1 MKLDRHIIELL
12 SLLEK
17 ATETPS
23 YTFIPQIIREEI
35 SEIHW
40 KPVYSKNSEGH
51 LTTINHK
58 LKVIYHDK
66 KSA

>member
-23 YTFIPQIIREEI
+23 YTFIPQLIREEI
-35 SEIHW
+35 VEIKW
-40 KPVYSKNSEGH
+40 KPVFTKDEHGGLKS
-51 LTTINHK
+51 INHT
-58 LKVIYHDK
+58 LEVIYNDK
-66 KSA
+66 AA

>member
-23 YTFIPQIIREEI
+23 YTFIPQLIREEI

-40 KPVYSKNSEGH
+40 KPVFTKDDKGH
-51 LTTINHK
+51 LTSINHNV
-58 LKVIYHDK
+58 KVIYNE